1 MVQEERGRWKSDFKT
16 TMLLEV
22 EEVVNLYGVMTR
34 QLRLGFRGL
43 LTFYIELAFG
53 STLCILD

>member
-1 MVQEERGRWKSDFKT
+1 
-16 TMLLEV
+16 MLLEV